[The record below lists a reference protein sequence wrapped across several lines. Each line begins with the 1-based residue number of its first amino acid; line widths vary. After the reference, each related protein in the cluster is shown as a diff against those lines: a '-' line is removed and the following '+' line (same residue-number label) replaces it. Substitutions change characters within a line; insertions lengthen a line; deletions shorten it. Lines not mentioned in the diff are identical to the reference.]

1 MNKNNIRI
9 LTTLVLVG
17 LLFLPLTASAGRI
30 TDWLNQTLGDMASG
44 MFDALTSVIFTLIAN
59 LVAGI
64 PSAALDFLNWV
75 AGPGFL
81 KISMTGDD
89 NPIVTEG
96 WDITRNLA
104 NVALI
109 FGLIIIAINIIIGNA
124 EVQAKK
130 ALINFFLI
138 AVLINFTP
146 LICGIIIDASN
157 ALTNYFLQEGI
168 KKDLV
173 NFLAQAMADS
183 GGFDFTALIVF
194 FLFGIFSAVIYLLYA
209 LIFVCRY
216 FILWIL
222 IILSPLAFASKVFP
236 RSRIITKLFPSFC
249 YWDEWWDMFIQWN
262 VIGIP
267 AGFFIYLSNMAM
279 TEMAAGGFFASAE
292 GISIFGK
299 LFTYA
304 MPFIFMAIGFMV
316 TISSGGKVT
325 GTIGGYGKKIW
336 SKTGGAA
343 TAAATGAIGAGA
355 GYAAGRASAAGGYI
369 KEGTVGMASGFAYNR
384 TVDKEEDKVDW
395 MTRKGRDDAREKYK
409 DFKQKTKEKAANM
422 GIISREASLK
432 RPEEDTKAEQ
442 LVKREEFDLNYF
454 NRNQK
459 YLKGPELKA
468 ADRKFAKQDINLY
481 LNSAGTEEEYQ
492 RRLKAVSD
500 NNDGSKEYKKI
511 MTKALMNANFSKN
524 KNRAGKNTD
533 WSKVYGINL
542 NQEMQKLPPKDLR
555 DSVSEEFLEE
565 ENNLSKLSSNQL
577 NYLRS
582 NGSKA
587 QVDAIEK
594 VRERYKDN
602 DPVDKNG
609 NPIYEIDINGGRKLD
624 PSGDPIRIRQQNSN
638 FIRINQEIDKAQKAL
653 DNARQ
658 NKQAGVSGADEEIK
672 KYEEELAKISA
683 LSNYFY
689 P

>member
-173 NFLAQAMADS
+173 NFLAQTMADS

-279 TEMAAGGFFASAE
+279 TEMAAGGFFADAS

-325 GTIGGYGKKIW
+325 GAIGGYGKKIW

-343 TAAATGAIGAGA
+343 TAAVTGAVGAGA
-355 GYAAGRASAAGGYI
+355 GYAAGKASAAGGYV
-369 KEGTVGMASGFAYNR
+369 KEGAVGMASGFAYNR

-409 DFKQKTKEKAANM
+409 DFKQKTKERAANM
-422 GIISREASLK
+422 GIISRESSLTK
-432 RPEEDTKAEQ
+432 SEDDKKAEQ
-442 LVKREEFDLNYF
+442 LVKMEKFDLDYF

-459 YLKGPELKA
+459 HLTATERKA
-468 ADRKFAKQDINLY
+468 ADIKFMKQDTSLY
-481 LNSAGTEEEYQ
+481 LKSAATDEEYQ
-492 RRLKAVSD
+492 RRLNAI
-500 NNDGSKEYKKI
+500 NTYNDGSKEHKKI
-511 MTKALMNANFSKN
+511 MTKALMDASFSKN
-524 KNRAGKNTD
+524 KTRAGNTD
-533 WSKVYGINL
+533 WSKTYNINL
-542 NQEMQKLPPKDLR
+542 NQEMQKLSPRDLR
-555 DSVSEEFLEE
+555 DTASADFLRE
-565 ENNLSKLSSNQL
+565 ENNLGKLSVSQL
-577 NYLRS
+577 NYLKT
-582 NGSKA
+582 NGSKE
-587 QVDAIEK
+587 QVDAMNEVGK
-594 VRERYKDN
+594 AWKN
-602 DPVDKNG
+602 DDVVDKKTGKIIKQGQNTTRIKG
-609 NPIYEIDINGGRKLD
+609 DSKAYKLLLK
-624 PSGDPIRIRQQNSN
+624 
-638 FIRINQEIDKAQKAL
+638 KAQ
-653 DNARQ
+653 Q
-658 NKQAGVSGADEEIK
+658 KQRAKIPGADEEVK
-672 KYEEELAKISA
+672 KYEDKLKEMATLVRHFS
-683 LSNYFY
+683 
-689 P
+689 